1 MAAPAFCQYP
11 TPSFLLF
18 SENVPPLVYYSH
30 FTVLAVAL
38 IVGLFVLFA
47 NRRSRPNV
55 ILFLTLFFFFIW
67 VFLDSIFW
75 ASNSSDA
82 IMFVWSLQIL
92 FEPLVHL
99 GGLYLFYTL
108 VKKEEIRLRTKLLFF
123 LPCIFIALTLP
134 TSLALPGF
142 DLDSCLSVEGTV
154 SIYSTYPVELFYT
167 VFLIVL
173 AIRWHRQT
181 LDKQKRR
188 ELVLLATG
196 IVFFLLAFSWGN
208 IVSSF
213 TEDWNFAQIGL
224 FSVPVFIGF
233 LGYTIVRFRTFNIKV
248 AGSILLIS
256 ALWLAE
262 FALIFLQQ
270 NTISR
275 FITIFTLLFT
285 TIVGIML
292 VLGVH
297 RDVKRREE
305 VTELAHSL
313 EKANIRLKEL
323 DKQKTEFLSIASH
336 QLRTPL
342 SIIKGYIELIE
353 DGAYGKPSKK
363 LGSVLHDMDVSNER
377 LVKLVDE
384 FLDITRIEQ
393 GRTRYDFEQVD
404 LNTLTEDVV
413 KELQPRAA
421 EAGLSIIMKA
431 SSQIGKVSMDSEK
444 IRNVIFNY
452 TDNAIKYGTAGKEI
466 VVSVEAENG
475 GAVVRVKDQGLGFNQ
490 SDEVSFFQKFYRG
503 ANVKGTNV
511 NGTGLGIYVCRMF
524 IEAHKGR
531 VWAHSEGLG
540 KGSEFGFWIPEKQE
554 NV

>member
-1 MAAPAFCQYP
+1 MAAPTFCQYP

-108 VKKEEIRLRTKLLFF
+108 IKKEEIRLRTKLLFF

-142 DLDSCLSVEGTV
+142 DLDSCLSIEGAV

-167 VFLIVL
+167 IFLIVL
-173 AIRWHRQT
+173 AIKWHRQT

-248 AGSILLIS
+248 AGSILLVS

-270 NTISR
+270 NTVSR
-275 FITIFTLLFT
+275 LITIITLVFT
-285 TIVGIML
+285 TIVGILL
-292 VLGVH
+292 VFGVH
-297 RDVKRREE
+297 RDVRRREE
-305 VTELAHSL
+305 MTELARSL
-313 EKANIRLKEL
+313 EKANVRLKEL
-323 DKQKTEFLSIASH
+323 DQQKTEFLSIASH

-363 LGSVLHDMDVSNER
+363 LESVLHDMDVSNER

-393 GRTRYDFEQVD
+393 GRTKYVFEKMD
-404 LNTLTEDVV
+404 INTIVEDVV
-413 KELQPRAA
+413 QELQPRAA
-421 EAGLSIIMKA
+421 EAGLTIVMHTSPRI
-431 SSQIGKVSMDSEK
+431 QKVNMDSEK
-444 IRNVIFNY
+444 IRNVIFNFI
-452 TDNAIKYGTAGKEI
+452 DNAIKYGTDGKEI
-466 VVSVEAENG
+466 VVSTEMGNG
-475 GAVVRVKDQGLGFNQ
+475 GVNVRVKDQGVGFGHM
-490 SDEVSFFQKFYRG
+490 DEANFFQKFYRG
-503 ANVKGTNV
+503 ENVKGTNV

-524 IEAHKGR
+524 IEAHGGH
-531 VWAHSEGLG
+531 VWAQSAGLG
-540 KGSEFGFWIPEKQE
+540 KGSEFGFWVPEKQAH
-554 NV
+554 V